1 MCTSNGKCA
10 DFTALIDEHSQ
21 ADYVSISANALGK
34 LDSSAGVSAIQVKLD
49 DQASATEVQSALLSL
64 NDQYS
69 VNGTALERETYNRAI
84 NQVLLVVIGMLGISV
99 LIALVGVTNT
109 LSLSVA
115 ERTRENG
122 LLRALG
128 MTRRNI
134 KTMLSVEA
142 VCIALAG
149 STIGVILGI
158 IFGIAG
164 TYAMPLEDV
173 TIAIA
178 MPWGTL
184 IAVVAVSVLAALIA
198 SWLPGRKAAKV
209 SPVEALATE

>member
-1 MCTSNGKCA
+1 
-10 DFTALIDEHSQ
+10 
-21 ADYVSISANALGK
+21 
-34 LDSSAGVSAIQVKLD
+34 
-49 DQASATEVQSALLSL
+49 
-64 NDQYS
+64 
-69 VNGTALERETYNRAI
+69 
-84 NQVLLVVIGMLGISV
+84 
-99 LIALVGVTNT
+99 
-109 LSLSVA
+109 
-115 ERTRENG
+115 
-122 LLRALG
+122 